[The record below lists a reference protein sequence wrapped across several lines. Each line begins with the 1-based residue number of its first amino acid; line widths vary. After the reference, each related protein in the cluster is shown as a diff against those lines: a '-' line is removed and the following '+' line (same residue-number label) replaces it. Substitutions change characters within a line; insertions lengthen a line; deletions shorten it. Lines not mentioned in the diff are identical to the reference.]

1 MVVVA
6 GGIGSGWVG
15 GCAGFW
21 GDAREWFAGRVGDR
35 GSWVVFW
42 RKKKRDFLIDDGC
55 GYEVDDRFSITMFVG
70 CWWVYLEA
78 VFSFRGTR

>member
-21 GDAREWFAGRVGDR
+21 GDAREWFGGVGDD
-35 GSWVVFW
+35 GGWWVVFW
-42 RKKKRDFLIDDGC
+42 RRKERDLLFDRGC
-55 GYEVDDRFSITMFVG
+55 GSEVDDRFRITMFVG

-78 VFSFRGTR
+78 VCSFRGTR